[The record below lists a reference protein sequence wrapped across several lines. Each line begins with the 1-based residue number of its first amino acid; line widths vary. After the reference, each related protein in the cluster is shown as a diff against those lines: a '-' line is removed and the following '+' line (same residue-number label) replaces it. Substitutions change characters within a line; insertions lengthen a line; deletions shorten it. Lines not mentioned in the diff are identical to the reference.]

1 MKIRKLTEKTKIKV
15 KMMTTQ
21 MVEFKSPPLIFYV
34 LSMLLIGKNDDQ
46 KMNYFLFK
54 KFNKNPILETQK
66 YIFSKILDYL

>member
-1 MKIRKLTEKTKIKV
+1 MKIRKLTEKTKIRV
-15 KMMTTQ
+15 KMMITQ

-54 KFNKNPILETQK
+54 KFNKNPILETPK
-66 YIFSKILDYL
+66 YIFQKY